1 MPLGVK
7 PSDIHDEPFRHI
19 MEEVGAAFADGRNRE
34 CVERC
39 AEAYLLAL
47 KRFPAVM
54 AGLKKTL
61 SDERISEGIEA
72 RIVRVAPF
80 MWPRFAA
87 KLQMDGP
94 EPRIVFERDK
104 LSFSETVE
112 YYEFTLNLIAD
123 AERVEAARAGA
134 TDREEGKA

>member
-7 PSDIHDEPFRHI
+7 PGDIHDPSLRGL
-19 MEEVGAAFADGRNRE
+19 MEQAGAAFDGGENRE

-39 AEAYLLAL
+39 ADAYLETL
-47 KRFPAVM
+47 KRFPFVM
-54 AGLKKTL
+54 SALQKTL
-61 SDERISEGIEA
+61 ADERIREGIEA

-87 KLQMDGP
+87 KLDMSGL
-94 EPRIVFERDK
+94 EPRIVFERQRP
-104 LSFSETVE
+104 SFSETVE

-123 AERVEAARAGA
+123 AERTEAG
-134 TDREEGKA
+134 TDGTPSEEGSHA

>member
-7 PSDIHDEPFRHI
+7 PSDIRDEALRRI
-19 MEEVGAAFADGRNRE
+19 MEDANAAFAGGRNRE

-39 AEAYLLAL
+39 AAAYLLSL
-47 KRFPAVM
+47 KQFSTVA
-54 AGLKKTL
+54 AGLQQTL
-61 SDERISEGIEA
+61 ANERIREGIEA

-87 KLQMDGP
+87 KLDLSGP
-94 EPRIVFERDK
+94 EPRIVFDRDR

-112 YYEFTLNLIAD
+112 YYEFTLNLIAE
-123 AERVEAARAGA
+123 AERS
-134 TDREEGKA
+134 DRSG